1 VSAASSGPRPQP
13 PLAAPAPHLAH
24 APHTLAPPAPRV
36 SLDVAELPDSVFGQR
51 DIMWWGTIGFIA
63 IEGFTLVICAFV
75 YLYLWK
81 NFDEWPPYGTLRPSV
96 GIPTLQVALMLL
108 SLPLVAWTQRATRR
122 FDVPRVRL
130 GFWIATVF
138 NAAFVGLR
146 FAELIVSLNVRWNTN
161 AYGSAAWL
169 VLGTH
174 GTLLLVELVEV
185 AGFAL
190 FFQFGAPEE
199 KHFAD
204 ASDVGT
210 YWYFM
215 VLAWIPLYVLCIW
228 GPRFIT

>member
-1 VSAASSGPRPQP
+1 MTAPRRHP
-13 PLAAPAPHLAH
+13 PLAAAAPHEAH
-24 APHTLAPPAPRV
+24 APRTLAPPPQRV
-36 SLDVAELPDSVFGQR
+36 ALDVAELPDSVFGGR
-51 DIMWWGTIGFIA
+51 DIMWWGTVGFMA

-81 NFDEWPPYGTLRPSV
+81 NFDEWPPYGTLRPSL
-96 GIPTLQVALMLL
+96 GIPTAHVALMLA
-108 SLPLVAWTQRATRR
+108 SLPIVMWAQRVARR
-122 FDVPRVRL
+122 FDLARVRL
-130 GFWIATVF
+130 GFWIATAF

-190 FFQFGAPEE
+190 FFQFGVPEE
-199 KHFAD
+199 KHFSD
-204 ASDVGT
+204 ASDVAF
-210 YWYFM
+210 YWLFM
-215 VLAWIPLYVLCIW
+215 VLAWIPLYVMCFW
-228 GPRFIT
+228 GPRFMT